1 MNSRD
6 LERML
11 SIFWLSLFRWRCF
24 YNIERLKNP
33 PTPQK
38 APPFMLFSLTWSTSD
53 ELILIVLIGAV
64 WILLKLASGICVSS
78 FFFFFPFHAFCIK
91 EGTNNTVVVL

>member
-11 SIFWLSLFRWRCF
+11 PIFWLSPFHWRCS

-78 FFFFFPFHAFCIK
+78 FFFFFHFMRFAERRGQI
-91 EGTNNTVVVL
+91 TL